1 MDEVIMM
8 TVAQVIIEVF
18 EDYLEERGIEIPNV
32 EKEGIDGEAIIY
44 GTDYSE
50 LESQIE
56 EVLTKA
62 IFRDRLTTW
71 R

>member
-1 MDEVIMM
+1 MM